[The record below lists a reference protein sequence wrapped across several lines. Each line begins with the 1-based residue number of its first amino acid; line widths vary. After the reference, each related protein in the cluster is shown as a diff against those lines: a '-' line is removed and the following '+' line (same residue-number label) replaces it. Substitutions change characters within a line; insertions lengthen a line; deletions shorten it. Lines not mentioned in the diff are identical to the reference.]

1 MRVLVTGGAG
11 FIGSHF
17 VKRLVAGGDA
27 VVVLDKLTYAGNP
40 ANLEGA
46 GAELVVGDIADP
58 EAVARAAVGC
68 DAVVNFAA
76 ETHVDRSI
84 LGPKEF
90 VSTDVLGTMTLL
102 DWARANEARFVQV
115 STDEV
120 YGDLEKGGRAAETDP
135 LRPSSPYSAAK
146 AGGDLQVLAYVRTY
160 GVNASITRGANT
172 FGPNQYPEKLV
183 PLFVTNALDGEPLPV
198 YGDGQQVREWL
209 HAEDH
214 CAGVDLVLREGAP
227 GEVYNVG
234 GEEHVNLEVT
244 HRILELTGADPSLV
258 RHVEDRAG
266 SRPPLRARRR
276 EAPGARLD
284 AGALLRRGRLT
295 RDRRVVPRSTGPG
308 GSRSSRAN
316 TVVTTRSSTRIGSGR
331 NARSPGKTSCADS
344 PSPSSPRSRASR
356 RASARRRRPHHR
368 RPRSSSPVV
377 DGGTAS
383 G

>member
-17 VKRLVAGGDA
+17 VKRLVAGGDDA
-27 VVVLDKLTYAGNP
+27 IVLDKLTYAGNP
-40 ANLEGA
+40 ANLDGT
-46 GAELVVGDIADP
+46 GVELVVGDIADP
-58 EAVARAAVGC
+58 EIVGRAAAGC
-68 DAVVNFAA
+68 DAIVNFAA

-102 DWARANEARFVQV
+102 EWARVNDARFVQV

-120 YGDLEKGGRAAETDP
+120 YGDLEAGGHSRESDP
-135 LRPSSPYSAAK
+135 LCPSSPYSAAK

-160 GVNASITRGANT
+160 GVKASITRGANT
-172 FGPNQYPEKLV
+172 FGPNQYPEKLI

-214 CAGVDLVLREGAP
+214 CAAIELVLREGGP
-227 GEVYNVG
+227 GEIYNVG

-244 HRILELTGADPSLV
+244 HRILELTGADAALV

-266 SRPPLRARRR
+266 H
-276 EAPGARLD
+276 
-284 AGALLRRGRLT
+284 
-295 RDRRVVPRSTGPG
+295 DRRYALDDSKLRTLGWTPQHSFGEAGLPETVGWYREN
-308 GSRSSRAN
+308 RAWWEP
-316 TVVTTRSSTRIGSGR
+316 IKSGEY
-331 NARSPGKTSCADS
+331 
-344 PSPSSPRSRASR
+344 R
-356 RASARRRRPHHR
+356 RYYEEQYAERLGA
-368 RPRSSSPVV
+368 
-377 DGGTAS
+377 
-383 G
+383 